1 MTGSRARRPRAGPL
15 FAVVVAALTLV
26 AWRDP
31 NHVQRATEVASIV
44 LTLPTFVPLLPVVY
58 AGLAASRNL
67 LHADT
72 GGTAWPV
79 TIVYVAMFTGLA
91 VLEVVVV
98 RRVRAGRRAR
108 RDRGRQRRPSDR
120 PWPPAPST
128 APGEHR

>member
-1 MTGSRARRPRAGPL
+1 M
-15 FAVVVAALTLV
+15 VVAALTLV

-67 LHADT
+67 FHADS
-72 GGTAWPV
+72 GGPAWPV

-91 VLEVVVV
+91 ALEVLVV
-98 RRVRAGRRAR
+98 RRMHAGRRAR
-108 RDRGRQRRPSDR
+108 RAPGRQRWPSDR
-120 PWPPAPST
+120 PWPSAPST
-128 APGEHR
+128 APGRNR